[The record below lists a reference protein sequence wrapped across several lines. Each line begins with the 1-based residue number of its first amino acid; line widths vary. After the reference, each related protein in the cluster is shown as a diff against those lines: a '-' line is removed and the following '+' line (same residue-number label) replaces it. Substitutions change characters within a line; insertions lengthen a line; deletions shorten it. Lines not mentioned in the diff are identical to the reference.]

1 MINKPMMEIK
11 RKTFTQ
17 EFVHKKCIQKRLN
30 TLIITNIEKINE
42 KVDKV

>member
-17 EFVHKKCIQKRLN
+17 EFVHKKMYSKKVEYIDYNKYRKN
-30 TLIITNIEKINE
+30 T
-42 KVDKV
+42 